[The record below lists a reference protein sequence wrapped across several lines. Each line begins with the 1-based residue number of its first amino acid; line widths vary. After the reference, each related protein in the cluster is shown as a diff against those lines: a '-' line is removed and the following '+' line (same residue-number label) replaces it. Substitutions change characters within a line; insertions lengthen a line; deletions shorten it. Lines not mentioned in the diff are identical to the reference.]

1 MDNTTLAERMG
12 HERFSD
18 TIIRIQ
24 TGSRRASVTQLQPAL
39 PSLDSVDFDSGKA
52 TAAISLVMNY
62 LQLWE
67 TADVDVGI
75 DALISAHKKST
86 CEHHPFP
93 LTLEDSWIIA
103 RECRCQGT
111 AAVLNLLFSRLNQ
124 DC

>member
-1 MDNTTLAERMG
+1 MDNTTLAECMS
-12 HERFSD
+12 HEGFSD

-24 TGSRRASVTQLQPAL
+24 TGSSRASVTQLQPAL

-62 LQLWE
+62 LELWE
-67 TADVDVGI
+67 TADVEVGI

-86 CEHHPFP
+86 CEQHPFP
-93 LTLEDSWIIA
+93 LILEESWIIA